1 MPRFFK
7 NKDLLLTGLASL
19 VPAVC
24 QLFFMRYVSYNIPLD
39 LYGKYV
45 LLLIFVSGCNL
56 IGMTLVQSSAVRF
69 YHEAQDKSQ
78 FIGEQ
83 VALVILFSC
92 LFLPLFILYFVMNDD
107 YSFLIGAMLFCYF
120 LFYNVLL
127 LAKSMV
133 LQALKRGVYLLFII
147 AETFSN
153 LILPILIFQI
163 WPTIE
168 GLVFAISAGV
178 SSSSVL
184 IFLFSKKIN
193 FSLLKIKYSNLNKY
207 FIYSYPF
214 VLSSMGSWT
223 ISFSDRYFIDWLIS
237 PSAVGVYSLLSQFG
251 GAMFIIGGFI
261 SLYINPI
268 LLSEFTVNKNKT
280 IQKYKQY
287 SFIILILLIITSF
300 LAVNLPDFMYT
311 LLLSENV
318 IFKDGNFAV
327 MSTILLAITILIFAN
342 YISNYFIL
350 LKKTKALVPIWFFA
364 AILNIAGNFF
374 LIPIYGLYGAA
385 LSTLIAYTTV
395 FLLFLGYVLIT
406 ERNTKAEN
414 VHV

>member
-1 MPRFFK
+1 
-7 NKDLLLTGLASL
+7 
-19 VPAVC
+19 
-24 QLFFMRYVSYNIPLD
+24 
-39 LYGKYV
+39 
-45 LLLIFVSGCNL
+45 
-56 IGMTLVQSSAVRF
+56 
-69 YHEAQDKSQ
+69 
-78 FIGEQ
+78 
-83 VALVILFSC
+83 
-92 LFLPLFILYFVMNDD
+92 
-107 YSFLIGAMLFCYF
+107 
-120 LFYNVLL
+120 
-127 LAKSMV
+127 
-133 LQALKRGVYLLFII
+133 
-147 AETFSN
+147 
-153 LILPILIFQI
+153 
-163 WPTIE
+163 
-168 GLVFAISAGV
+168 
-178 SSSSVL
+178 
-184 IFLFSKKIN
+184 
-193 FSLLKIKYSNLNKY
+193 
-207 FIYSYPF
+207 
-214 VLSSMGSWT
+214 MGSWT

-342 YISNYFIL
+342 YIGNYFIL

-395 FLLFLGYVLIT
+395 FLLFLGYVLIA